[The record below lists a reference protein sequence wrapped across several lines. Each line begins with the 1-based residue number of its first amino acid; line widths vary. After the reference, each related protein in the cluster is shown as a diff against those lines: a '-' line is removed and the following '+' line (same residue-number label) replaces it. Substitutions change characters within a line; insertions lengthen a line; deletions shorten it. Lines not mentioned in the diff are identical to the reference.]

1 MTPFFEVSGT
11 GPDLVLLH
19 GWASSR
25 RLWRR
30 VVPTLATAFR
40 CWSVDLPGFGHAPDL
55 GRRAGDVRAYSA
67 WLRDFCDAQ
76 GIERCGLAGHSMG
89 GALTLQFAA
98 DQPDRVRAFS
108 AINPVVTGRVIL
120 RALDLLPQR
129 ARWMSWSHEF
139 SQTVLGPILA
149 RPELDGLRDVIWP
162 LQRRI
167 EDFNVASGPTLLDT
181 WDLLT
186 DFDVRPQLSSVTAP
200 GLIVLGSLDF
210 NVPNSE
216 GLSAAAVLAN
226 VTVARFTAG
235 HTITDTYPRAVAD
248 LLLGFFTRVLVD
260 EGA

>member
-1 MTPFFEVSGT
+1 MMPFFEVAGT
-11 GPDLVLLH
+11 GPDLLLLH

-25 RLWRR
+25 RLWRH
-30 VVPTLATAFR
+30 VAPTLITTFR
-40 CWSVDLPGFGHAPDL
+40 CWSIDLPGFGHAPDL
-55 GRRAGDVRAYSA
+55 GPRAGDVRAYSD

-76 GIERCGLAGHSMG
+76 GIERCGVVGHSMG

-98 DQPDRVRAFS
+98 DQPERVRAFS

-120 RALDLLPQR
+120 RALEHLPQR
-129 ARWMSWSHEF
+129 ARWMGWSHEF
-139 SQTVLGPILA
+139 SQTVLGPMLA

-167 EDFNVASGPTLLDT
+167 EDFNVACGTTLLDT

-186 DFDVRPQLSSVTAP
+186 DFDVRPQLGAVTAP
-200 GLIVLGSLDF
+200 GLIVLGSLDI

-216 GLSAAAVLAN
+216 GLSAAAALSN
-226 VTVARFTAG
+226 VRVARFTAG

-248 LLLGFFTRVLVD
+248 LLFGFFARALLG
-260 EGA
+260 EGV

>member
-11 GPDLVLLH
+11 GPDLLLLH

-30 VVPTLATAFR
+30 VVPTLAPTFR
-40 CWSVDLPGFGHAPDL
+40 CWSVDLPGFGQAPAL
-55 GRRAGDVRAYSA
+55 GARSGDVRAYSE
-67 WLRDFCDAQ
+67 WLGAFCDGH
-76 GIERCGLAGHSMG
+76 GIERCGVVGHSMG
-89 GALTLQFAA
+89 GALTLRFAA
-98 DQPDRVRAFS
+98 DQPERVRAFS
-108 AINPVVTGRVIL
+108 TINPVVTGRVVL
-120 RALDLLPQR
+120 RALDRLPQR
-129 ARWMSWSHEF
+129 ARWMGWSQEF
-139 SQTVLGPILA
+139 SQTVLGPLLA

-186 DFDVRPQLSSVTAP
+186 DFDARPLLGSVTAP
-200 GLIVLGSLDF
+200 GLIVLGSLDV

-216 GLSAAAVLAN
+216 GLSAAAALSN
-226 VTVARFTAG
+226 VRVARFTAG

-248 LLLGFFTRVLVD
+248 LLHGFFARGLAI